1 LGSASLTKWCYRYL
15 PESQVQAVELNPS
28 VVIAARSMFA
38 LPSDDERLT
47 VIEADAWD
55 YVHDGAHAGQVGV
68 LQVDIYDAT
77 ARGPVLDSVAFYRA
91 CRATL
96 TTPGMLSVNL
106 FGDHPSFERNMRHLK
121 TAFEGRVVALPE
133 VHEGN
138 RIALAFSGPPI
149 DFAWSDLATR
159 AAFIE
164 KTYDLPA
171 SGWLAALRKVIHEAM
186 PEGMPE
192 GMHEVMPDSPRCKL

>member
-1 LGSASLTKWCYRYL
+1 
-15 PESQVQAVELNPS
+15 
-28 VVIAARSMFA
+28 
-38 LPSDDERLT
+38 
-47 VIEADAWD
+47 
-55 YVHDGAHAGQVGV
+55 
-68 LQVDIYDAT
+68 
-77 ARGPVLDSVAFYRA
+77 
-91 CRATL
+91 
-96 TTPGMLSVNL
+96 
-106 FGDHPSFERNMRHLK
+106 
-121 TAFEGRVVALPE
+121 

-186 PEGMPE
+186 PEGM
-192 GMHEVMPDSPRCKL
+192 HEVMPDSPRCKL